1 MGKLRIIGAI
11 FLISVLIF
19 LFLFLSALVKSN
31 TLGRLLVC
39 EDTLKVIFHAIEL
52 YRADFNGDQPPSLLE
67 LKPYIEKRYL
77 HGEQGLPGCV
87 GNRNEDETSDT
98 WEYCYYPSLSK
109 EIRPIC
115 WDSQP
120 HCLKSLLGPDIYIW
134 NVLYSDG
141 RVERL
146 HEREFFRELSILISN
161 KPDLLTQ
168 MKIPDERSTSAWP
181 AFFLG
186 IIVGVFFLYSVL
198 SIKKMT
204 RSK

>member
-1 MGKLRIIGAI
+1 MGKRRIIGTI
-11 FLISVLIF
+11 FLISILIF

-52 YRADFNGDQPPSLLE
+52 YRADFNGDQPPSLWE

-77 HGEQGLPGCV
+77 HGEQGLPRCV

-98 WEYCYYPSLSK
+98 WEYCYCPSLSK

-168 MKIPDERSTSAWP
+168 MKIADERRTSSWP
-181 AFFLG
+181 AFLIG
-186 IIVGVFFLYSVL
+186 AVAGMVFLYIVL
-198 SIKKMT
+198 LVRKKLN
-204 RSK
+204 SG